1 MLHSRVP
8 ERGGESCPPPRV
20 PISKLAEVF
29 FELLIEY
36 ASIIEYMKVQ
46 SLQSCRYSCDKKSY
60 KIILNY

>member
-1 MLHSRVP
+1 MLHSRLP
-8 ERGGESCPPPRV
+8 GGGVLCPPPRV